1 MDFKTTARLIGV
13 TALALA
19 VAITII
25 SRNDDKYTAPPI
37 LRPADPDS
45 GPLVRELTR
54 CRTLGEQATHDVACK
69 AAWEESRR
77 RFFMPGNHDRPA
89 WPADDRFGRI
99 DRSLG
104 EDKTP

>member
-1 MDFKTTARLIGV
+1 MDVKTAARLIGV

-25 SRNDDKYTAPPI
+25 SRNDDKYPVRPT
-37 LRPADPDS
+37 LRPADPDGS
-45 GPLVRELTR
+45 PLIGELMR
-54 CRTLGEQATHDVACK
+54 CRALGEQATRDIACK

-77 RFFMPGNHDRPA
+77 RFFMPADRDKPA